1 MWFVLINCFMLKYR
15 LSIEYRS
22 RVFRFVR
29 VLFTH
34 LFLVYFH
41 PFFGPSL
48 RPNSP
53 SSRSPLANSF
63 LSQPKGNPTSFI
75 AMHVM
80 YEIKQS
86 HIHLHIN
93 HAKPTCPLP
102 TCLSKPKPM
111 IFGLPSYLPVPSRA
125 TPPTSHCT
133 HVCFPLAW
141 NQVSYSHSSLHV
153 SFNSPS
159 FGCRFLRQP
168 PLSFQT
174 SQLALKRN
182 S

>member
-1 MWFVLINCFMLKYR
+1 MLKYR

-125 TPPTSHCT
+125 TPPLHTAHTSASLLHETRFPIPTAACMFPST
-133 HVCFPLAW
+133 PHPLAA
-141 NQVSYSHSSLHV
+141 NFYANLPCH
-153 SFNSPS
+153 F
-159 FGCRFLRQP
+159 RP
-168 PLSFQT
+168 PNL
-174 SQLALKRN
+174 L
-182 S
+182 